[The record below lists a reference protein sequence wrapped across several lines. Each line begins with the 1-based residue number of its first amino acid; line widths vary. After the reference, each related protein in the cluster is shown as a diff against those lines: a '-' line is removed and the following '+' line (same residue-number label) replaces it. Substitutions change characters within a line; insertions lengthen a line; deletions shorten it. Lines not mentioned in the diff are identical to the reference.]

1 MPLTSISLRSMPL
14 HRLVSS
20 RSRETSAYALSN
32 PASSREWTMSLMS
45 DSESEH
51 KATHATMLA
60 HASDPDQR
68 SDVQIAEL
76 IARAVCDV
84 PGVAGLSPGHDVTAA
99 THGPGK
105 AVVGVVV
112 HHRANNSLEIEVH
125 VVVAESDL
133 GSMLASLHA
142 GATAPNAAQTALLP
156 ALAEEIRSHIVRAL
170 QDVKMHAPTSVDVYF
185 DDLR

>member
-1 MPLTSISLRSMPL
+1 
-14 HRLVSS
+14 
-20 RSRETSAYALSN
+20 
-32 PASSREWTMSLMS
+32 MS

-51 KATHATMLA
+51 KATPATMLA
-60 HASDPDQR
+60 HASEPDQR
-68 SDVQIAEL
+68 SDVRIAER

-84 PGVAGLSPGHDVTAA
+84 PGVAGLSPGHHVTAA

-112 HHRANNSLEIEVH
+112 HHRANDSFEIEVH

-133 GSMLASLHA
+133 GSMFASLRA
-142 GATAPNAAQTALLP
+142 GAAAPDAAQTALLP

-170 QDVKMHAPTSVDVYF
+170 QDMKMRAPTAVAIYC